1 MSRAHVEMIA
11 AVGPRWELGLD
22 GGMPWGRIKG
32 DMAHFARV
40 TKGKAVVMGRKTWE
54 SLPDAHR
61 PLKGRHNMI
70 LTRSAT
76 WTPDVE
82 AQGVHVFAPSSDGHT
97 PLEWAISTARSP
109 IWDMRGVVIIGGGE
123 IYRAALVADLV
134 DVIHLSI
141 IHHPDGWAHDVIL
154 PPLDWRGWVVAA
166 RMEHPVED
174 GAPHGWTQLRL
185 VRDPTHDALCAPDM
199 SGYVPSGWLK

>member
-1 MSRAHVEMIA
+1 MIRAHVELIA

-32 DMAHFARV
+32 DLAHFARV

-61 PLKGRHNMI
+61 PLKGRTNVVISRANYSELRDAIMSESVQVVPS
-70 LTRSAT
+70 LT
-76 WTPDVE
+76 
-82 AQGVHVFAPSSDGHT
+82 GVMRRLPEIEDAA
-97 PLEWAISTARSP
+97 L
-109 IWDMRGVVIIGGGE
+109 RGVVIIGGGE
-123 IYRAALVADLV
+123 VYRAALVADLV

-141 IHHPDGWAHDVIL
+141 IHNPDGWAHDVIL